1 MESLEPT
8 SQVDASRETHQPFQS
23 TKLADTQFDASG
35 NDDPRTLGVRAASML
50 VKRMSRARGP
60 AQSQLSLPPDQTPV
74 LFQKLQANR
83 FGRVGFVFQL
93 NYVKRDPKAYCA
105 VKPKHHSVSRH
116 LFCVQRTPHS
126 KRY

>member
-35 NDDPRTLGVRAASML
+35 NDDPRTLGVRAASVL

-60 AQSQLSLPPDQTPV
+60 AQSQLVVAARSDTCAFSKTPSQQIRKGG
-74 LFQKLQANR
+74 LR
-83 FGRVGFVFQL
+83 F
-93 NYVKRDPKAYCA
+93 P
-105 VKPKHHSVSRH
+105 
-116 LFCVQRTPHS
+116 T
-126 KRY
+126 